1 MNLWIIGSTSQYSK
15 AVAKQFL
22 EAGHTVELMG
32 RANLQYGA
40 TPGSQLESRET
51 PDFVFI
57 NINVE
62 DTAYKP
68 NNTRQYTKHLDWDKL
83 SDVLDFKIQLLE
95 YLCER
100 NSNCTVCEVTSSI
113 THWPY
118 HHPDILPYSIMRS
131 MSQTISH
138 AFSTRLNV
146 FAVCPNGITDESVYD
161 YARLT
166 HNLMNRGTD
175 GFGIYNL
182 ADGGSLL

>member
-1 MNLWIIGSTSQYSK
+1 MNLWIIGSSSEYSK

-32 RANLQYGA
+32 RDNLQYGA
-40 TPGSQLESRET
+40 TPEAQLESRET

-62 DTAYKP
+62 DTAYRS
-68 NNTRQYTKHLDWDKL
+68 NNTGQYTKHIAWDWL
-83 SDVLDFKIQLLE
+83 SDVLDFKIRLYE
-95 YLCER
+95 YLIER
-100 NSNCTVCEVTSSI
+100 NSNCTVCEVTSSC
-113 THWPY
+113 TLWP
-118 HHPDILPYSIMRS
+118 HKLPDQLPYSIMRS
-131 MSQTISH
+131 MSQTISN

-146 FAVCPNGITDESVYD
+146 FSVCPNGITDETVYD

-182 ADGGSLL
+182 ADGGTLL